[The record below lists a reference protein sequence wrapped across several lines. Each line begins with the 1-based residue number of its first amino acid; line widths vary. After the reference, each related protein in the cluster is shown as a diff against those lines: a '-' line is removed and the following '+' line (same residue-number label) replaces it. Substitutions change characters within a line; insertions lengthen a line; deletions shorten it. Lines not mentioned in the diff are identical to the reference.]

1 MHKLLSSLNILLA
14 EDNLADARL
23 VKEVMREGKFLATL
37 HHVEDGVE
45 TMAFL
50 RRQSPYQDKPKPDLL
65 LLDLNMPRKDG
76 WEVLDEIRADRNH
89 HRAEHDGRLPARVL
103 EIHADFGREIDR
115 IADFQQYIVASRG
128 LFGAI
133 GPNDRSISL

>member
-1 MHKLLSSLNILLA
+1 MHNLLSSLNILLLA

-50 RRQSPYQDKPKPDLL
+50 RRQPPYQDKPRPDLL

-76 WEVLDEIRADRNH
+76 WEVLEDIRADS
-89 HRAEHDGRLPARVL
+89 DLSGLPVIIMTTRTFSPMFSGPMTGTPTVSS
-103 EIHADFGREIDR
+103 
-115 IADFQQYIVASRG
+115 QSRSS
-128 LFGAI
+128 LK
-133 GPNDRSISL
+133 ISSE

>member
-1 MHKLLSSLNILLA
+1 MHNLLSSLNILLA

-50 RRQSPYQDKPKPDLL
+50 RRQPPYQDKPRPDLL

-76 WEVLDEIRADRNH
+76 WEVLEDIRADSRAVRLAGDH
-89 HRAEHDGRLPARVL
+89 HDHVGRSVRCPA
-103 EIHADFGREIDR
+103 
-115 IADFQQYIVASRG
+115 G
-128 LFGAI
+128 L
-133 GPNDRSISL
+133 